1 MKPET
6 LEWIEKAEGDLKVA
20 RREMGASDPVWNVIC
35 FLAQQCGEKCLKAFL
50 EESNVA
56 FPKTHD
62 LVVLLN
68 IAGGELSELKPHKEQ
83 LARLSVFGIAS
94 RYPGRQADREAAE
107 DSMKTAEMIRTVLR
121 SRFGLP

>member
-6 LEWIEKAEGDLKVA
+6 LEWVEKAEGDLKVA
-20 RREMGASDPVWNVIC
+20 RREMGAVDPVWNVIC
-35 FLAQQCGEKCLKAFL
+35 FLAQQCGEKYLKAFL
-50 EESNVA
+50 EESNIA

-68 IAGGELSELKPHKEQ
+68 ISGEPLQDLKAHKEQ

-107 DSMKTAEMIRTVLR
+107 DSMKTAEMIRTILR